1 MVTQSYWL
9 LKFLSGEF
17 RRYKPNTST
26 SMYIKFLTLI
36 FSIII
41 FNSCSEN
48 STNIKIENINNIW
61 GVWENSEENQQST
74 INGKW
79 IPNNLHISNTEE
91 ENIIR
96 VRILDPISCTDSYTK
111 IKYSRITFSQY
122 GLNISILFETDNTAQ
137 FTVKDEKSNISFS
150 FYKTDKEPF
159 WGMCD

>member
-1 MVTQSYWL
+1 MSTRIYIRL
-9 LKFLSGEF
+9 L
-17 RRYKPNTST
+17 
-26 SMYIKFLTLI
+26 ILI

-41 FNSCSEN
+41 INSCSEN
-48 STNIKIENINNIW
+48 STNIKIENINNIR

-74 INGKW
+74 LNGKW

-96 VRILDPISCTDSYTK
+96 VRILDPISCTDSYTE
-111 IKYSRITFSQY
+111 IKYSTITFSQY
-122 GLNISILFETDNTAQ
+122 GLNISILFLTDSTAQ
-137 FTVKDEKSNISFS
+137 LTVADEKSNISFS